1 MRAPR
6 VGSVPTSVG
15 CDPPPCGLLRVVTP
29 DTQPLT
35 VLGVGRAAGRMVD
48 DVADRGVAPRRA
60 TSAVTREEEPPQ
72 PAVEEPA
79 LGVHRHQGAV
89 VRMGE
94 ESAYPRTSSTLRQG
108 PITLCS
114 RRIGESRPVSER
126 VVLVRDHPAIASP
139 HSPATGRTA
148 ARSRCSRRDHAP
160 RPPAAARRTSRCRRR
175 GPRALEAGR
184 PRGPPA
190 LTPRSRGGSG
200 LRPASSWY
208 PS

>member
-15 CDPPPCGLLRVVTP
+15 CGPPPCGLLRVVTP

-35 VLGVGRAAGRMVD
+35 VLGVGRAAERMVD
-48 DVADRGVAPRRA
+48 DVIDVADRGVAPRRA

-94 ESAYPRTSSTLRQG
+94 ASAYL
-108 PITLCS
+108 
-114 RRIGESRPVSER
+114 E
-126 VVLVRDHPAIASP
+126 P
-139 HSPATGRTA
+139 HRHSDKGQ
-148 ARSRCSRRDHAP
+148 
-160 RPPAAARRTSRCRRR
+160 
-175 GPRALEAGR
+175 
-184 PRGPPA
+184 
-190 LTPRSRGGSG
+190 
-200 LRPASSWY
+200 
-208 PS
+208 